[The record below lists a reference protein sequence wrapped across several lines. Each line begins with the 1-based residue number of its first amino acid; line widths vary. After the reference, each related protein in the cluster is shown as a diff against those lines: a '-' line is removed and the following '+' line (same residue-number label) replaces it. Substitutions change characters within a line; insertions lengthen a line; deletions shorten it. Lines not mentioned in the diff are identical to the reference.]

1 MDPGATPAQP
11 SANLADGVEPAGVD
25 VARMEADDGRT
36 VDWRQLVGDDSPL
49 SVGRDTDHPFASQ
62 PEHAQRFENAHVHF
76 IADDDRDWW
85 RADPPC
91 RPAAPPWLWGGGVRG
106 GPKAG
111 EVGHRCAGGEADLGI
126 RGQT

>member
-85 RADPPC
+85 RAEQPLRLDV
-91 RPAAPPWLWGGGVRG
+91 PALRFEQGVPG
-106 GPKAG
+106 
-111 EVGHRCAGGEADLGI
+111 
-126 RGQT
+126 